1 MQSFWSMTKRKRV
14 GGRPSVSGA
23 KTQDSTSDGTE
34 GREKKRRK
42 RSTSPNT
49 DPVSV
54 GLIWLTSLSF
64 SNRVYQERVC
74 EKPHCS
80 VV

>member
-42 RSTSPNT
+42 RSASPNT

-54 GLIWLTSLSF
+54 RLICLTSLSF
-64 SNRVYQERVC
+64 SNRVYKERDSARSHTAV
-74 EKPHCS
+74 
-80 VV
+80 